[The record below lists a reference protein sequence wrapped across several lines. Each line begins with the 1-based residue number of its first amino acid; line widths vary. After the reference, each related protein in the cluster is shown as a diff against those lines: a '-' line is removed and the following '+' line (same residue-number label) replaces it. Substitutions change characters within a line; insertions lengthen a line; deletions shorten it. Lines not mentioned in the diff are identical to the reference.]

1 MEADFIIKTIS
12 KKFPYFSENE
22 QEVIRNLVLH
32 SKDKTEKFY
41 TSKTKFLE
49 IIYNDLVS
57 FYRWDNEE
65 EDRKKYRRRFL
76 CISGLFAIIPIEELR
91 DLAAKAKLTL
101 KKVVYETPRKP
112 KEGIVAEWH
121 SYDLKYLPEFEEV
134 LSKIP
139 FADDM
144 TVLDYLAGSREKRL
158 YPPTLFTVLM
168 PDLKEEVVADEFVTA
183 TAEPLT
189 QTQLISLT
197 DDKGK
202 SRDLI
207 SLGYD
212 LVFES
217 AFIDFY
223 HHGIGITPLLLLRNA
238 HVMGLFFLKS
248 AVLTAKEK
256 VLPEG
261 NFPDDFPIFRFQP
274 ENNNPETV
282 TALLDYYTHKFIPSV
297 EQKITKWNLE
307 LSLDPDFD
315 MVYWPSEKYS

>member
-1 MEADFIIKTIS
+1 MEADFIVKTIS
-12 KKFPYFSENE
+12 KKFPYFDGAE
-22 QEVIRNLVLH
+22 QEVIKSLVLH
-32 SKDKTEKFY
+32 SKEKTEAFY
-41 TSKTKFLE
+41 SSKSQFLD
-49 IIYNDLVS
+49 IIYKDLVN

-65 EDRKKYRRRFL
+65 EDRKKFRRRFL

-101 KKVVYETPRKP
+101 KKIVYETPRKP
-112 KEGIVAEWH
+112 KEDIVAEWH

-134 LSKIP
+134 LSQIP

-144 TVLDYLAGSREKRL
+144 TVMDYLAGSREKRL

-168 PDLKEEVVADEFVTA
+168 PDLKEEIVSDEFVTA

-197 DDKGK
+197 DDKGQ

-256 VLPEG
+256 LSSEKV
-261 NFPDDFPIFRFQP
+261 FIDDFPVFRFRP
-274 ENNNPETV
+274 ESNNPEMV
-282 TALLDYYTHKFIPSV
+282 EALIQYYTHKFIPSV

-307 LSLDPDFD
+307 LNLDPDFD
-315 MVYWPSEKYS
+315 MVYWPSENHS